1 MTRDTLYDETRRV
14 AANLNSD
21 LYPEAGIDLQ
31 LVLAGVDP
39 VDVNILRVAIDLLE
53 CDKPGPLPAC
63 LLEYIA
69 DLYRLGI
76 AEENA
81 DAMNDLGA
89 MYYNGSRGFEQNYEK
104 AVYYYKMAA
113 KNGSRKARE
122 NLGYCYYYG
131 RVGEPN
137 YEKAFHCFAPGAF
150 EGRPV
155 SLYKIGDMY
164 LNGYYVDKDE
174 REAFSLYN
182 RCFDISK
189 DDAKIVAG
197 PVHLRLGDMYLKGV
211 GTDWDPEQALFHYNL
226 AEILL
231 YRMVKSGDT
240 MYMQSLRNAVEG
252 QSQARALLMQRLGEG

>member
-21 LYPEAGIDLQ
+21 QYPEAGIALELA
-31 LVLAGVDP
+31 LVGVDP
-39 VDVNILRVAIDLLE
+39 FDVNILRVAIDLLE

-104 AVYYYKMAA
+104 AVYYYKMAM
-113 KNGSRKARE
+113 KNGSRQARE

-131 RVGEPN
+131 RVGEADGVAEPDRVSAADGV
-137 YEKAFHCFAPGAF
+137 EPDRAGEEDRAF
-150 EGRPV
+150 EQDRSGIINVQSRNSPRSDRIRITGR
-155 SLYKIGDMY
+155 
-164 LNGYYVDKDE
+164 
-174 REAFSLYN
+174 
-182 RCFDISK
+182 
-189 DDAKIVAG
+189 
-197 PVHLRLGDMYLKGV
+197 
-211 GTDWDPEQALFHYNL
+211 
-226 AEILL
+226 
-231 YRMVKSGDT
+231 
-240 MYMQSLRNAVEG
+240 
-252 QSQARALLMQRLGEG
+252 